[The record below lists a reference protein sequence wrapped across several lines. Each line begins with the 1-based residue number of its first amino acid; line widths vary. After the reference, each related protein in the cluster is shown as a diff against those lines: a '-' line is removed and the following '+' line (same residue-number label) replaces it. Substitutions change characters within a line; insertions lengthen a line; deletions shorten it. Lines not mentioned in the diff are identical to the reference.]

1 MVQSRIG
8 FFRRSFRCHFCP
20 VRGLTFFDAEKE
32 QLAREAGLTIKQVSD
47 FCGNWRKR
55 KWKGECRLRCVPS
68 RDLTTRAAPGLL
80 EEDLDEENEV
90 MDVSD

>member
-1 MVQSRIG
+1 
-8 FFRRSFRCHFCP
+8 
-20 VRGLTFFDAEKE
+20 
-32 QLAREAGLTIKQVSD
+32 LTIKQVSD

-55 KWKGECRLRCVPS
+55 KWKGESLSSSLFVSDGC
-68 RDLTTRAAPGLL
+68 AAPGLL